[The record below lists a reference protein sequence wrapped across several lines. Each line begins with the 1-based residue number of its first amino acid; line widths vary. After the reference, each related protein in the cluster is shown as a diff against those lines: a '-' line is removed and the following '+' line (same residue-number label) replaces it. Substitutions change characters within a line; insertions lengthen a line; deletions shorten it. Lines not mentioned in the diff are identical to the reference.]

1 MTIDLDSLN
10 SQQYEAATTTEG
22 PLLLLAGAGTGKTR
36 ALTYRIAHMVEDL
49 DVPPYQI
56 LAITFTNKAAAE
68 MRERLSRLLGSI
80 RGMWILTFH
89 ALCVRILRAHGELLG
104 YSQGFTIYDETDSK
118 RLVKEIVAQLN
129 INTEKFS
136 VSALRGRISTAK
148 NELVDAEEFAL
159 SAKLPLEKACA
170 RVYAELE
177 RRLKLADAM
186 DFDDLL
192 MNTWRLFKNHPEV
205 LARYQERF
213 RYISIDEYQDTNHA
227 QYQIATLLA
236 ARYEN
241 LMVVGDD
248 DQSIYSWRGADIR
261 NILEF
266 EKDYPAAKV
275 LRLEQNYRSTGSILD
290 AANHVIANNKNRKP
304 KRLFTEGKAGE
315 QIRLYLASDE
325 RDEGRW
331 IAGEI
336 ERLHNAGHS
345 YDSFALFY
353 RTNAQSRILEDMLL
367 RAGVPYRIY
376 GGTRFFDREEI
387 RDLMAYLKLIVNAA
401 DDMAA
406 KRAIN
411 KPKRGIG
418 ATTITRIEQMAANE
432 QCSFMDAAEL
442 ALSTET
448 LAKAAARAVGEFIQL
463 IKDLRLLTG
472 NLRSIV
478 EIVAERSGIMDHLAS
493 LPSDE
498 TISRTENVREFF
510 GVADEFSHEHL
521 HALENDSED
530 DPPLVI
536 PSEAAEGRAVEES
549 SRAQRATMVGLA
561 SGVSEDTGAGDRAE
575 TSASEQLIAFMEW
588 LALRSDLDTM
598 AEGEDYI
605 KLMTVHSAKGL
616 EFETVF
622 IAGMEEGIFPH
633 MMSLIEGRGV
643 EEERRLA
650 YVAITRAKGL
660 LYLTSAQQRSLYG
673 TSSANPASRFTTEIP
688 GSLLKR
694 IGVGSLGIR
703 GTGWEKRGS
712 RSGIY
717 GSGTRSTGSGST
729 GSASST
735 GSGTESPDGRV
746 FGGAAGHGNATGTQA
761 ADPREEISFAPG
773 DTVEHKVFGPGRV
786 LSVAGG
792 TIEVQFKKND
802 KIRKLLIDLAP
813 LAKVAG

>member
-1 MTIDLDSLN
+1 MTIDLVSLN

-49 DVPPYQI
+49 DIPPYQI

-68 MRERLSRLLGSI
+68 MRERLSGLLGST

-89 ALCVRILRAHGELLG
+89 ALCVRVLRAHAGLLN
-104 YSQGFTIYDETDSK
+104 YTQSFTIYDETDSK

-129 INTEKFS
+129 INTESFS
-136 VSALRGRISTAK
+136 VNAIRSLISTAK
-148 NELVDAEEFAL
+148 NELVDVEAFAEQARR
-159 SAKLPLEKACA
+159 PLEKHAA
-170 RVYAELE
+170 RVYRELE

-192 MNTWRLFKNHPEV
+192 MNTWRLFKEYPEV
-205 LARYQERF
+205 LTAYQERF

-275 LRLEQNYRSTGSILD
+275 LRLEQNYRSTSSILE

-304 KRLFTEGKAGE
+304 KQLFTESGAGE

-336 ERLHNAGHS
+336 ERLHNAGHPYS
-345 YDSFALFY
+345 SLALFY

-387 RDLMAYLKLIVNAA
+387 RDLMAYLKLIVNSA

-418 ATTITRIEQMAANE
+418 ATTITRIEQLAADE

-442 ALSTET
+442 ALSGEQ
-448 LAKAAARAVGEFIQL
+448 LAKATLRAVGEFVQL
-463 IKDLRLLTG
+463 IKDLRRLTG
-472 NLRSIV
+472 RLRSIV

-498 TISRTENVREFF
+498 TISRRENVQEFF
-510 GVADEFSHEHL
+510 GVADEFAHEHL
-521 HALENDSED
+521 LTLENDEAED
-530 DPPLVI
+530 PSPVI
-536 PSEAAEGRAVEES
+536 LSEAAGEGADGS
-549 SRAQRATMVGLA
+549 
-561 SGVSEDTGAGDRAE
+561 AE
-575 TSASEQLIAFMEW
+575 TSASGQLIAFMEW

-633 MMSLIEGRGV
+633 MMALSEGRGV

-650 YVAITRAKGL
+650 YVAITRAREL

-717 GSGTRSTGSGST
+717 GSGTRGGTGRGFGTHAADSGAV
-729 GSASST
+729 GASS
-735 GSGTESPDGRV
+735 ESPDGRV
-746 FGGAAGHGNATGTQA
+746 FGGAAGQDGASGSPTSGPEA
-761 ADPREEISFAPG
+761 EIVFAPG
-773 DTVEHKVFGPGRV
+773 DRVEHKVFGPGCV

-802 KIRKLLIDLAP
+802 KVRKLLIDLAP
-813 LAKVAG
+813 LAKITG